1 MKKITIVLLAGLLLL
16 AACAAPRQK
25 LTPQANVALKTANV
39 YYAQRDIEKAE
50 VYYREVLTSN
60 PNHVLA
66 LTRMGDINLHK
77 GETMA
82 DRSVEFNQAAYGY
95 YKQAVQNYEAF
106 TDLEDED
113 YVEIRN
119 LKRRQEAAWTR
130 VFRAAENLHTAGN
143 SREAL
148 TTFEITAA
156 LDSTRFEPL
165 YKMKD
170 IYTRDFDDDVKAEQM
185 MQRIIRIRPDDAAIL
200 AEMGGFYYNNQRFQ
214 EALQFFLRVRNQNP
228 RDINNLLNIAACH
241 VEMNELESAMIVTR
255 EILEFEPD
263 NEVALTNA
271 QLLSAR
277 MNDNPGRINYLKRLL
292 LKRDNSD
299 DYTTICSLLSQT
311 GQYVDLITYAEKW
324 YAYDNTSKFAVQ
336 FIILGAQNTSNR
348 PLEQRYQTILR
359 GMQ

>member
-1 MKKITIVLLAGLLLL
+1 MKKITIVLLAVILLL

-39 YYAQRDIEKAE
+39 YYAQRDIEKAQ
-50 VYYREVLTSN
+50 VYYRDVLTSS

-82 DRSVEFNQAAYGY
+82 DRSVEFNQAAYGF
-95 YKQAVQNYEAF
+95 YKQAIQNYEAF

-130 VFRAAENLHTAGN
+130 VFRAAENLQTAGN
-143 SREAL
+143 SRDAL
-148 TTFEITAA
+148 ATFEITAA

-165 YKMKD
+165 YKMKE
-170 IYTRDFDDDVKAEQM
+170 IYSRDLNDNVKSEQL
-185 MQRIIRIRPDDAAIL
+185 MQRIFRIRPEDPAIMAEL
-200 AEMGGFYYNNQRFQ
+200 AGFYYNAGRYQD
-214 EALQFFLRVRNQNP
+214 ALQFFVRVRNINP

-241 VEMNELESAMIVTR
+241 VELGELESAMIVTR
-255 EILEFEPD
+255 EILELEPNNID
-263 NEVALTNA
+263 ALNNA
-271 QLLSAR
+271 QVLAGR

-292 LKRDNSD
+292 LIRDNSE
-299 DYTTICSLLSQT
+299 DYTTICSLLSQDR
-311 GQYVDLITYAEKW
+311 QYVDLITYAEKW
-324 YAYDNTSKFAVQ
+324 YAYDSTSRYAVQ